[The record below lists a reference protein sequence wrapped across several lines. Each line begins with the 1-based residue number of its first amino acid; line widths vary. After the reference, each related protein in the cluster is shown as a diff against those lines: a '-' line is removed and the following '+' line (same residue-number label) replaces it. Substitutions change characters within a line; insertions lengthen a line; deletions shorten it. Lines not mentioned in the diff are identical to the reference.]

1 MRNDDHMSG
10 DPPVD
15 GLEYGDVLQR
25 AYRHVLSWRG
35 SVADRPV
42 FPAVTADEL
51 RDLLTGGGPP
61 EAGTDAI
68 STLDVLARAGELG
81 STASAGPRY
90 FGYVIGS
97 SLPVAVGADWL
108 VTAWDQNATLYSCGP
123 AVSVIEEVC
132 ADWLV
137 KMLGLPP
144 HTSAGFTT
152 GTQMA
157 AFTCLAAARHHLLAR
172 QGWDA
177 EADGLWGAPRIPV
190 IAGEQ
195 RHASIDRA
203 LRYLGMGTRVREV
216 GCDADGA
223 IDLSALRAE
232 LDRTDRPP
240 IVCVQAGNIN
250 TGAVDPLREVCELVH
265 DRGGWVHV
273 DGAIGLW
280 ALASDEHR
288 GLLDGAHLAD
298 SWTTDAHKWLNV
310 PFDCGIA
317 FVAHPDAHRAAVGI
331 TAAYLEASE
340 HRDQI
345 NTVPDWSRRAR
356 SVPVYAV
363 LRTLGR
369 AGVAGLVDRNIEHAH
384 RIAGLLAAEPGIEI
398 VNEVVLNQVLVRFTA
413 PGRDDDELTREVVS
427 RVQDDGTCWLSGSVF
442 GNRAVMRISIC
453 SAYTTAEDI
462 RRSADAIIR
471 CGRDA
476 VAGRARATG
485 TG

>member
-1 MRNDDHMSG
+1 MNHDDISS
-10 DPPVD
+10 DSPVD
-15 GLEYGDVLQR
+15 DLEFGDILQR
-25 AYRHVLSWRG
+25 AYRHVLSWRQ
-35 SVADRPV
+35 SVTDRPV
-42 FPAVTADEL
+42 FPVVTSNEL
-51 RDLLTGGGPP
+51 RDLLTDGSPP

-68 STLDVLARAGELG
+68 STLDILARAGELG

-203 LRYLGMGTRVREV
+203 LRYLGMGTRVHDV
-216 GCDADGA
+216 GCDANGA

-232 LDRTDRPP
+232 LDRVDRPP

-250 TGAVDPLREVCELVH
+250 TGAVDPLREVCELTH

-280 ALASDEHR
+280 ALASDKYRH
-288 GLLDGAHLAD
+288 LFDGAHLAD

-317 FVAHPDAHRAAVGI
+317 FVAHPDAHRAAVGV
-331 TAAYLEASE
+331 TAAYLEASA

-369 AGVAGLVDRNIEHAH
+369 AGIARLIDRNVEHAH
-384 RIAGLLAAEPGIEI
+384 RIAAHLAAELGIEI

-413 PGRDDDELTREVVS
+413 PGHDDDELTREVIA

-442 GNRAVMRISIC
+442 DNRVVMRISIC

-476 VAGRARATG
+476 MARRARTTG